1 MTRPAL
7 LALALLAVPAVAQ
20 DTDSPP
26 RPVDD
31 PFLWLEDV
39 EGDSA
44 LAWVE
49 ARNAET
55 LGHYRAGPDFAPIYD
70 RTLDLL
76 TSSDRVPFPSIRGEW
91 LYNFWTDDDN
101 PRGLWRRT
109 SWADYL
115 GGEPEWETLLNVDA
129 LGEAEGVN
137 WAYKGTSCLEPEGRR
152 CLVRL
157 SRGGADAVE
166 TREFDVE
173 TQQFVEDGFFLPE
186 AKGATAWVDE
196 NTLLVATDFGD
207 GSMTT
212 SGYPR
217 VVKLW
222 RRGTPLASAETVYEG
237 EPDDVGVWAGSFR
250 RGGEVVPVVIRRPS
264 FFEGETYIVQ
274 APAPAEAGG
283 DVVRLDLPADAD
295 PGFVADRMTVYL
307 RSAWEVGGRTY
318 PQGALL
324 GIGYDDFLAGGRDF
338 EVVFAP
344 SERQT
349 VEGTATTESTVLV
362 SLLDNVSGELRRFRW
377 DGERWVGDRVEA
389 PPLGS
394 VDVVSTSDDDDR
406 FFFAYSS
413 FLQPTTLYLAQADG
427 SAEAV
432 RSLPARYDA
441 SGLKVEQHEAVST
454 DGTRV
459 PYFLVA
465 REDVDLDGQ
474 NPTLLYGYG
483 GFEVALT
490 SSYNEVTGAAW
501 LERGGVY
508 ALANIRG
515 GGEFGPAWHR
525 AAQREN
531 RQRAFDDFVAV
542 AEDLVARGVTSPDHL
557 GIMGGSNGGLL
568 VGAAMTQRPDLFD
581 AVVVSVPLLDMK
593 RYHTLLAGASWMAE
607 YGDPD
612 DPDDW
617 AFIREYSPYQNVDA
631 DADYPTPLFTTTTR
645 DDRVHPGHARKMAAL
660 MESLGHPVR
669 YFENTEGGHGAGVTP
684 EQRATTTA
692 LTYGY
697 LWERLR

>member
-1 MTRPAL
+1 MLRPAAALGLAL
-7 LALALLAVPAVAQ
+7 LALPVTAQ
-20 DTDSPP
+20 DAAPP
-26 RPVDD
+26 RPDSD

-55 LGHYRAGPDFAPIYD
+55 LDHYRAGPDYGPIYD
-70 RTLDLL
+70 RTLELL
-76 TSSDRVPFPSIRGEW
+76 TATDRVPFPSIRGDW

-109 SWADYL
+109 SWDDYL
-115 GGEPEWETLLNVDA
+115 GGDPTWETLLDVDA

-137 WAYKGTSCLEPEGRR
+137 WAYKGASCLEPEGRR

-173 TQQFVEDGFFLPE
+173 DKAFVNGGFLLPE
-186 AKGATAWVDE
+186 AKGATAWIDE
-196 NTLLVATDFGD
+196 DEVLVATDFGD

-217 VVKLW
+217 VVKRW

-237 EPDDVGVWAGSFR
+237 EPDDVGVWAASFR
-250 RGGEVVPVVIRRPS
+250 RGGETVPVVVRRPS
-264 FFEGETYIVQ
+264 FFEGETYVLRDGS
-274 APAPAEAGG
+274 P
-283 DVVRLDLPADAD
+283 VLLDLPADAD
-295 PGFVADRMTVYL
+295 AGFVADRLTVYL
-307 RSAWEVGGRTY
+307 RSEWEIGGQTY

-324 GIGYDDFLAGGRDF
+324 GIGYEDFLAGDRDF

-349 VEGTATTESTVLV
+349 VEGTATTENYVLV

-377 DGERWVGDRVEA
+377 DGERWDGDRVEA

-394 VDVVSTSDDDDR
+394 VDVVSASDDDDR

-413 FLQPTTLYLAQADG
+413 FLQPTTLYLAQPDG
-427 SAEAV
+427 SAESV
-432 RSLPARYDA
+432 RSLPARFDA
-441 SGLKVEQHEAVST
+441 SGLVVEQHEATSD

-465 REDVDLDGQ
+465 KEGADLDGQ
-474 NPTLLYGYG
+474 SPTLLYGYG

-490 SSYNEVTGAAW
+490 PSYNEVTGAAW

-542 AEDLVARGVTSPDHL
+542 AEDLVARGVTSPEHL

-568 VGAAMTQRPDLFD
+568 VGAAMTQRPDLFG
-581 AVVVSVPLLDMK
+581 AVVVGVPLLDMR
-593 RYHTLLAGASWMAE
+593 RYHKLLAGASWMAE

-631 DADYPTPLFTTTTR
+631 DADYPVPLFTTTTR

-669 YFENTEGGHGAGVTP
+669 YFENTEGGHGSGVTP

-692 LTYGY
+692 VTYGY
-697 LWERLR
+697 LWDRLR

>member
-1 MTRPAL
+1 MVRPAL
-7 LALALLAVPAVAQ
+7 LALTVLALPATAQ
-20 DTDSPP
+20 DAAPDA
-26 RPVDD
+26 DD

-39 EGDSA
+39 EGEAA

-55 LGHYRAGPDFAPIYD
+55 LDHYRAGPDFGPIYE
-70 RTLDLL
+70 RTLGLI
-76 TSSDRVPFPSIRGEW
+76 TSDDRIAYPSIRGAW

-101 PRGLWRRT
+101 PRGLWRRAT
-109 SWADYL
+109 WEGYL
-115 GGEPEWETLLNVDA
+115 GGDPAWQTLLDIDA
-129 LGEAEGVN
+129 LGAAEGVN
-137 WAYKGTSCLEPEGRR
+137 WAYKGSTCLEPEGRR

-173 TQQFVEDGFFLPE
+173 TQTFVEGGFVLPE
-186 AKGATAWVDE
+186 AKGATAWIDE
-196 NTLLVATDFGD
+196 DALLVATDFGE

-217 VVKLW
+217 VVKRW
-222 RRGTPLASAETVYEG
+222 TRGTPLAEAETVYEG
-237 EPDDVGVWAGSFR
+237 EPGDVGVWAASFR
-250 RGGEVVPVVIRRPS
+250 RGDETVPVVMRRPS
-264 FFEGETYIVQ
+264 FFEGETWVVT
-274 APAPAEAGG
+274 G
-283 DVVRLDLPADAD
+283 DGLVRLDLPADAD
-295 PGFVADRMTVYL
+295 PGLVGDQMTVYL
-307 RSAWEVGGRTY
+307 RSDWETGGAVY

-324 GIGYDDFLAGGRDF
+324 GIDYDAFLAGSTDF
-338 EVVFAP
+338 DVVFEP

-349 VEGTATTESTVLV
+349 VEGTASTKHYALV
-362 SLLDNVSGELRRFRW
+362 SVLDNVSGRLLRFQHR
-377 DGERWVGDRVEA
+377 DGAWVRDEVEV
-389 PPLGS
+389 PPMGS
-394 VDVVSTSDDDDR
+394 VGVVSTSDEDDR
-406 FFFAYSS
+406 FFYAYNS
-413 FLQPTTLYLAQADG
+413 FLRPTALYLAEEDG
-427 SAEAV
+427 SAVEV
-432 RSLPARYDA
+432 RALPAQFDA
-441 SGLKVEQHEAVST
+441 SGLVVEQHEATSA

-459 PYFLVA
+459 PYFLVSKEGVA
-465 REDVDLDGQ
+465 LDGE

-483 GFEVALT
+483 GFEVAL
-490 SSYNEVTGAAW
+490 SPSYNETLGAAW

-542 AEDLVARGVTSPDHL
+542 AEDLVRRGVTSPDHL
-557 GIMGGSNGGLL
+557 GIQGGSNGGLL

-581 AVVVSVPLLDMK
+581 AVVVAVPLLDMK
-593 RYHTLLAGASWMAE
+593 RYHKLLAGASWMAE

-617 AFIREYSPYQNVDA
+617 AFIRAYSPYQNVDA
-631 DADYPTPLFTTTTR
+631 GADYPVPLFTTTTR

-660 MESLGHPVR
+660 MESLGHDVR

-692 LTYGY
+692 LTYAY

>member
-1 MTRPAL
+1 MLRPAL
-7 LALALLAVPAVAQ
+7 LALTVLALPATAQ
-20 DTDSPP
+20 TAAPAA
-26 RPVDD
+26 DD

-39 EGDSA
+39 EGEAA
-44 LAWVE
+44 LGWVE

-55 LGHYRAGPDFAPIYD
+55 LDAYRAGPDFAPLYD
-70 RTLDLL
+70 RALALL
-76 TSSDRVPFPSIRGEW
+76 TSDDRIAYPSLRGDHV
-91 LYNFWTDDDN
+91 YNFWTDDDN
-101 PRGLWRRT
+101 PRGLWRRAT
-109 SWADYL
+109 VEDYL
-115 GGEPEWETLLNVDA
+115 AGDPDWQTLLDIDA

-137 WAYKGTSCLEPEGRR
+137 WAYKGTACLPPDGRR

-173 TQQFVEDGFFLPE
+173 DVRFVEGGFVLPE

-217 VVKLW
+217 VVKRW
-222 RRGTPLASAETVYEG
+222 TRGTPLASAETVFEG
-237 EPDDVGVWAGSFR
+237 ETGDVGVWAASFR
-250 RGGEVVPVVIRRPS
+250 RGDEIVPVVMRRPS
-264 FFEGETYIVQ
+264 FFEGETWVLD
-274 APAPAEAGG
+274 GS
-283 DVVRLDLPADAD
+283 DLVRLDLPADAD
-295 PGFVADRMTVYL
+295 PGLVGDQMTVYL
-307 RSAWEVGGRTY
+307 RSDWETGGAVY

-324 GIGYDDFLAGGRDF
+324 GIAYDAFLAGSTDF
-338 EVVFAP
+338 DVIFQP

-349 VEGTATTESTVLV
+349 VEGTSTTKNYVLV
-362 SLLDNVSGELRRFRW
+362 SLLDNVSGQLLRFRHEPAPAEA
-377 DGERWVGDRVEA
+377 GGQWVRDEVEV
-389 PPLGS
+389 PPMGS
-394 VDVVSTSDDDDR
+394 VGVVSASDEDDR
-406 FFFAYSS
+406 FFYAYNS
-413 FLQPTTLYLAQADG
+413 FLQPTALYLAEADG
-427 SAEAV
+427 SAREV
-432 RSLPARYDA
+432 RALPAQFDA
-441 SGLKVEQHEAVST
+441 AGLVVEQHEAVSA
-454 DGTRV
+454 DGTRI

-465 REDVDLDGQ
+465 QEGVDLDGQ

-483 GFEVALT
+483 GFEVAL
-490 SSYNEVTGAAW
+490 SPSYNETLGAAW

-557 GIMGGSNGGLL
+557 GIQGGSNGGLL

-593 RYHTLLAGASWMAE
+593 RYHKLLAGASWMAE

-617 AFIREYSPYQNVDA
+617 AFIRAYSPYQNVDP

-660 MESLGHPVR
+660 MASLGHEVR

-684 EQRATTTA
+684 EQRATLAA
-692 LTYGY
+692 LTYSY
-697 LWERLR
+697 LWDRLR